1 MKNTIKFQ
9 DGFSLVEVLI
19 SVLVLT
25 LGLLGIAALQANVVK
40 YNHSAQLRSMAVY
53 QAANMI
59 DRMRANLAGVTAGNY
74 NNVSGIPTAPTCT
87 SCSSSE
93 TATKDINAWNNENSL
108 LLPAGQGTVT
118 GNGSIFTI
126 TVRWDNDR
134 TGVTGTNCSGN
145 SQVDLSCVTMGVEL

>member
-1 MKNTIKFQ
+1 MKKTLKHEH
-9 DGFSLVEVLI
+9 GFSLVEVLI

-25 LGLLGIAALQANVVK
+25 IGLLGIAALQANVIK
-40 YNHSAQLRSMAVY
+40 YNHSAQLRSIAVY

-59 DRMRANLAGVTAGNY
+59 DRMRANVAGVNAGNY
-74 NNVSGIPTAPTCT
+74 NNAQGIPSAPSCT

-93 TATKDINAWNNENSL
+93 TAAKDINAWNTDNAA

-118 GNGSIFTI
+118 GNGTVFTV

-134 TGVTGTNCSGN
+134 TGATGTNCSGN
-145 SQVDLSCVTMGVEL
+145 SQVDLSCVIMGVEL